1 MNVAVTC
8 ALGLVVVLIVCAYF
22 LVRQNRI
29 IKTLRKQNSEFITLC
44 DLIQAPI
51 WFKDKDLKLTWVNQF
66 YALMY
71 QIVLDAIEINIAL
84 NVLIRH
90 FTDKIVMILAQIALV
105 SVISV
110 TSGCSRVNLIPP
122 QRW

>member
-1 MNVAVTC
+1 MVIVMTKPQY
-8 ALGLVVVLIVCAYF
+8 ALTTIILGQIV
-22 LVRQNRI
+22 
-29 IKTLRKQNSEFITLC
+29 
-44 DLIQAPI
+44 
-51 WFKDKDLKLTWVNQF
+51 QF

-110 TSGCSRVNLIPP
+110 TLMVYATIK
-122 QRW
+122 QDYVKMIH

>member
-1 MNVAVTC
+1 MVIVMTKSQY
-8 ALGLVVVLIVCAYF
+8 ALTTIILGQIV
-22 LVRQNRI
+22 
-29 IKTLRKQNSEFITLC
+29 
-44 DLIQAPI
+44 
-51 WFKDKDLKLTWVNQF
+51 QF

-110 TSGCSRVNLIPP
+110 TLMVYATIK
-122 QRW
+122 QDYVKMIH

>member
-66 YALMY
+66 YALMFDKDRSY
-71 QIVLDAIEINIAL
+71 FVGLTDRDIAP
-84 NVLIRH
+84 
-90 FTDKIVMILAQIALV
+90 KKLV
-105 SVISV
+105 E
-110 TSGCSRVNLIPP
+110 G
-122 QRW
+122 

>member
-1 MNVAVTC
+1 MTKPHY
-8 ALGLVVVLIVCAYF
+8 ALTTIILGQIV
-22 LVRQNRI
+22 
-29 IKTLRKQNSEFITLC
+29 
-44 DLIQAPI
+44 
-51 WFKDKDLKLTWVNQF
+51 QF

-110 TSGCSRVNLIPP
+110 TLMVYATIKQDCVKMIH
-122 QRW
+122 